1 MNFLQ
6 KYWTKQKKKSW
17 WSWVSDIFFILLFAG
32 LLIPT
37 TRTPIMVF
45 IKELTNFAPSVS
57 ADDHYGKLT
66 SNDYQW
72 TLLDNKN
79 QKVQL
84 KELSDKPILINF
96 WATWCPPCIAE
107 MPSFDRLEKDYG
119 NKVYFLF
126 VSQENQSI
134 TRSFLQE
141 KDWNLNSYRPL
152 NQEPNLLSSTS
163 LPTTFI
169 INRDGVI
176 VAKET
181 GNKKWDSQQVRN
193 LLDELID

>member
-1 MNFLQ
+1 MNFFQ
-6 KYWTKQKKKSW
+6 KYWDKQKKKSW
-17 WSWVSDIFFILLFAG
+17 WAWVSDIFFILLFTG
-32 LLIPT
+32 LLIPA

-57 ADDHYGKLT
+57 ADDHYGKL
-66 SNDYQW
+66 SAKDYQW
-72 TLLDNKN
+72 TLLNDKN

-107 MPSFDRLEKDYG
+107 MPSFDRLQKDYG
-119 NKVYFLF
+119 DKVYFLF
-126 VSQENQSI
+126 ISQENQSI
-134 TRSFLQE
+134 TRNFIKE
-141 KDWNLNSYRPL
+141 KNWNLSSYRPI
-152 NQEPNLLSSTS
+152 NHEPSILSSTS

-169 INRDGVI
+169 INKDGVI
-176 VAKET
+176 VVKEA
-181 GNKKWDSQQVRN
+181 GNKKWDSQKVRN